1 MKCLREDPNIAQK
14 QRNEG
19 DANFIAELVLCK
31 LDLDFH
37 QFLDA
42 RNEVEMKAQSFYV
55 LYKEKEEHAKNGADY
70 KNGLSKPQDVKRL
83 ILGPMSS
90 RRILQTSHSFYTQQE
105 EEEEELQKEQQIT
118 PQQPS
123 PSDSKESNSKLQPLN
138 EFKVYDQ
145 PDGFTFTAVMSP
157 GGTKTM
163 DLSLQNLKLFL
174 RIDQLFT
181 LQSFFMDGLPS
192 YDNCIEKPAQFDSD
206 KGNAP
211 KMTFT
216 LRLKD
221 SLICFEQLS
230 RAAKSTTDQFWRE

>member
-1 MKCLREDPNIAQK
+1 
-14 QRNEG
+14 
-19 DANFIAELVLCK
+19 
-31 LDLDFH
+31 
-37 QFLDA
+37 
-42 RNEVEMKAQSFYV
+42 MKAQSFYV
-55 LYKEKEEHAKNGADY
+55 LYKEKEEQAKNGADY

-105 EEEEELQKEQQIT
+105 LHKEQQK
-118 PQQPS
+118 PS
-123 PSDSKESNSKLQPLN
+123 PSDSKESNSKLQPSN
-138 EFKVYDQ
+138 KFKVDDQ

-192 YDNCIEKPAQFDSD
+192 YDNCKEKPAQFDSD

-216 LRLKD
+216 LHLKD

-230 RAAKSTTDQFWRE
+230 RSAKSTTDQFWKE